1 MRLGENAGSKRR
13 RARAWNGGSDVMG
26 GARPI
31 GAGRSSGPGRTSLTT
46 TDRDVKCSVS

>member
-1 MRLGENAGSKRR
+1 
-13 RARAWNGGSDVMG
+13 MG

-46 TDRDVKCSVS
+46 TEREVKCSVSYATAAMSWWRTGNQVPP